1 MYEAL
6 VESTTLNMGNDGSHI
21 GVRIEGLKHREN
33 QANIEKIQSQELQLQ
48 DTLNRLKEAE
58 TSLKLL

>member
-6 VESTTLNMGNDGSHI
+6 VESTTLNMGNDGSQI